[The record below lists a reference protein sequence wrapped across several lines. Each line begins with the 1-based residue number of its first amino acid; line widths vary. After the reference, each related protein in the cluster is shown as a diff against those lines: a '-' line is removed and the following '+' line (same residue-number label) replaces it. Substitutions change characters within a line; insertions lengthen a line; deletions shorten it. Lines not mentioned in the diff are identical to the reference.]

1 MTDTTLAGRYHIL
14 KPLGSGG
21 FGHTF
26 LAEDLFLPGHPR
38 CVVKQLQP
46 QSTNS
51 QVMEVARRLFNREA
65 EVMYQLGST
74 VSRIPHLLAHFEQ
87 DKDFY
92 LVQEFVEGH
101 DLSHELT
108 PGQKYPEVWVQ
119 QLLLDVLEVL
129 GQVHQRSIVHRDI
142 KPANLMRRQSDQ
154 HIVLIDFGAVKE
166 VGSLVADGKGETAIG
181 TQIGTR
187 GYMPIE
193 QFRGQPRLSSDVYA
207 VGVVAIQALTGLPP
221 SQMEDYDTGELHWQR
236 YAQISPGLQTVLE
249 KMVRPDWRQRY
260 PSAVEALHAVQELTT
275 ASAASVTQPLSPIPP
290 TPVAPTVA
298 MTQPSR
304 PVAVSPTSPS
314 PASTQRSRGLPC
326 IFWLFGGFGLVGL
339 AFVGL
344 IVLVAV
350 TDQTPTT
357 EPTPDPSPTS
367 QNNQPPRP
375 TPPAPEPQNSGDLF
389 GAIAYNN
396 EDGSYGYGFN
406 FTDRAGAE
414 ARAIQE
420 CARVAQGK
428 TCEVL
433 VWFQNA
439 CGALAKDGRN
449 NAGSGWGDTRAL
461 AQEKAVASCR
471 TVGGADCAVVETVCS
486 K

>member
-65 EVMYQLGST
+65 EVLYQLGST

-129 GQVHQRSIVHRDI
+129 SQVHQRNIVHRDI

-154 HIVLIDFGAVKE
+154 RIVLIDFGAVKE
-166 VGSLVADGKGETAIG
+166 VGSLVADHKGETAIG

-221 SQMEDYDTGELHWQR
+221 SQMEDYDTGELKWQA
-236 YAQISPGLQTVLE
+236 YAQISPGLQTVLA
-249 KMVRPDWRQRY
+249 KMVHPDWRQRY
-260 PSAVEALHAVQELTT
+260 PSAVEALRAVQDLST
-275 ASAASVTQPLSPIPP
+275 ASTPATPP
-290 TPVAPTVA
+290 TVPLPVAPTVA
-298 MTQPSR
+298 MTQSSR
-304 PVAVSPTSPS
+304 PAVPTPRPS
-314 PASTQRSRGLPC
+314 PPSRGLPL
-326 IFWLFGGFGLVGL
+326 IFWLFGGLGFLGL

-344 IVLVAV
+344 ILVVAL
-350 TDQTPTT
+350 TDDTLTT
-357 EPTPDPSPTS
+357 ESQPSPSPTS
-367 QNNQPPRP
+367 QNQQPS
-375 TPPAPEPQNSGDLF
+375 PPPSAGDLF

-396 EDGSYGYGFN
+396 EDGSYGYGYN
-406 FTDRAGAE
+406 FPDRAGAE

-420 CARVAQGK
+420 CERVSQGK
-428 TCEVL
+428 SCEVL
-433 VWFQNA
+433 VWFRNA
-439 CGALAKDGRN
+439 CGALAKDRRN
-449 NAGSGWGDTRAL
+449 NAGSGWGETKEI
-461 AQEKAVASCR
+461 AQAEAVASCR
-471 TVGGADCAVVETVCS
+471 SIGDRDCAVVETICA

>member
-65 EVMYQLGST
+65 EILYQLGSS

-92 LVQEFVEGH
+92 LVQEFIEGH

-108 PGQKYPEVWVQ
+108 PGKKYSETWVK

-129 GQVHQRSIVHRDI
+129 SQVHQRNIVHRDI

-154 HIVLIDFGAVKE
+154 RIVLIDFGAVKE
-166 VGSLVADGKGETAIG
+166 VGSLIADNKGETAIG

-236 YAQISPGLQTVLE
+236 YAQVSPELRAVLE
-249 KMVRPDWRQRY
+249 KMVHPDWRQRY
-260 PSAVEALHAVQELTT
+260 PSAVEALRAVQELTT
-275 ASAASVTQPLSPIPP
+275 ASSAASVTQPMMPTVP

-298 MTQPSR
+298 MTQPR
-304 PVAVSPTSPS
+304 PPVAPS
-314 PASTQRSRGLPC
+314 PRSRGLPF
-326 IFWLFGGFGLVGL
+326 IFWLFGGLGLVGV

-344 IVLVAV
+344 IFIAVL
-350 TDQTPTT
+350 TDDSVVNETTPP
-357 EPTPDPSPTS
+357 ES
-367 QNNQPPRP
+367 P
-375 TPPAPEPQNSGDLF
+375 TPPNQNTQPQVSPTPPSTGDLF

-396 EDGSYGYGFN
+396 VDGSYGYGYN
-406 FTDRAGAE
+406 FPDRASAE
-414 ARAIQE
+414 ARALQE
-420 CARVAQGK
+420 CERVSGGK
-428 TCEVL
+428 PCEVL

-439 CGALAKDGRN
+439 CGAIAKDGRN
-449 NAGSGWGDTRAL
+449 NAGSGWGETKEL
-461 AQEKAVASCR
+461 AQKEAVASCR
-471 TVGGADCAVVETVCS
+471 SIGGADCAVVETVCTN

>member
-26 LAEDLFLPGHPR
+26 LAEDLFLPGRPR

-65 EVMYQLGST
+65 EVLYQLGST

-101 DLSHELT
+101 DLSHELL
-108 PGQKYPEVWVQ
+108 PGKKYPEVWVQ

-129 GQVHQRSIVHRDI
+129 SQVHQRHIVHRDI
-142 KPANLMRRQSDQ
+142 KPANLMRRQSDGR
-154 HIVLIDFGAVKE
+154 IVLIDFGAVKE
-166 VGSLVADGKGETAIG
+166 VGSLIADNKGETAIG

-236 YAQISPGLQTVLE
+236 HAQVSPGFQAVLE
-249 KMVRPDWRQRY
+249 KMVHPDWRQRY
-260 PSAVEALHAVQELTT
+260 PSAVEALQAVQELTT
-275 ASAASVTQPLSPIPP
+275 AAGAAATQPMTPPPP

-298 MTQPSR
+298 MTQ
-304 PVAVSPTSPS
+304 SPS
-314 PASTQRSRGLPC
+314 QPVRVPAAAPHSQKRGLPL
-326 IFWLFGGFGLVGL
+326 IVWLFGGMGFVGL
-339 AFVGL
+339 AFLGL
-344 IVLVAV
+344 IFVVAL
-350 TDQTPTT
+350 TDETLLTDTETTPA
-357 EPTPDPSPTS
+357 PTDR
-367 QNNQPPRP
+367 QNTQPPVSP
-375 TPPAPEPQNSGDLF
+375 NPSSGDLF
-389 GAIAYNN
+389 GAIAYNTTN
-396 EDGSYGYGFN
+396 GSYGYGFN
-406 FTDRAGAE
+406 FPDRASAE

-420 CARVAQGK
+420 CEQVSQGECK
-428 TCEVL
+428 VL

-439 CGALAKDGRN
+439 CGALARDQHN
-449 NAGSGWGDTRAL
+449 NAGSGWGETKEI
-461 AQEKAVASCR
+461 AQKEAIASCR
-471 TVGGADCAVVETVCS
+471 SIGGTDCTVVETVCTQ
-486 K
+486 

>member
-1 MTDTTLAGRYHIL
+1 VTDTTLAGRYHIL

-65 EVMYQLGST
+65 EVLYQLGST
-74 VSRIPHLLAHFEQ
+74 VNRIPRLLAHFEQ

-108 PGQKYPEVWVQ
+108 PGRKYPEVWVK

-129 GQVHQRSIVHRDI
+129 SQVHQRNIVHRDI

-166 VGSLVADGKGETAIG
+166 VGTLIADNKGETAIG

-207 VGVVAIQALTGLPP
+207 VGVVAIQALAGLPP
-221 SQMEDYDTGELHWQR
+221 SQMEDYDTGELKWQP
-236 YAQISPGLQTVLE
+236 YAQISPGLQAVLE
-249 KMVRPDWRQRY
+249 KMVHPDWRQRY
-260 PSAVEALHAVQELTT
+260 PSAVEALQAVQELTT
-275 ASAASVTQPLSPIPP
+275 AATAPATQPMTPKIPQAI
-290 TPVAPTVA
+290 APTIA
-298 MTQPSR
+298 
-304 PVAVSPTSPS
+304 
-314 PASTQRSRGLPC
+314 L
-326 IFWLFGGFGLVGL
+326 
-339 AFVGL
+339 
-344 IVLVAV
+344 
-350 TDQTPTT
+350 T
-357 EPTPDPSPTS
+357 EPA
-367 QNNQPPRP
+367 PRP
-375 TPPAPEPQNSGDLF
+375 SH
-389 GAIAYNN
+389 
-396 EDGSYGYGFN
+396 
-406 FTDRAGAE
+406 
-414 ARAIQE
+414 
-420 CARVAQGK
+420 
-428 TCEVL
+428 
-433 VWFQNA
+433 
-439 CGALAKDGRN
+439 
-449 NAGSGWGDTRAL
+449 
-461 AQEKAVASCR
+461 CR
-471 TVGGADCAVVETVCS
+471 GV
-486 K
+486 

>member
-65 EVMYQLGST
+65 EVLYQLGST
-74 VSRIPHLLAHFEQ
+74 VNRIPRLLAHFEQ

-108 PGQKYPEVWVQ
+108 PGRKYPEVWVK

-129 GQVHQRSIVHRDI
+129 SQVHQRNIVHRDI

-166 VGSLVADGKGETAIG
+166 VGTLIADNKGETAIG

-221 SQMEDYDTGELHWQR
+221 SQMEDYDTGELKWQP
-236 YAQISPGLQTVLE
+236 YAQISPGLQAVLE
-249 KMVRPDWRQRY
+249 KMVHPDWRQRY
-260 PSAVEALHAVQELTT
+260 PSAVEALQAVQELTT
-275 ASAASVTQPLSPIPP
+275 AATAQATQPMTPKIPQAIAP
-290 TPVAPTVA
+290 TIALTEPAPRPSPVATPT
-298 MTQPSR
+298 
-304 PVAVSPTSPS
+304 
-314 PASTQRSRGLPC
+314 RSSGLPC
-326 IFWLFGGFGLVGL
+326 IVWLFGGLGFVGL

-344 IVLVAV
+344 IFLAVL
-350 TDQTPTT
+350 TDTSTDTNTT
-357 EPTPDPSPTS
+357 SPSESEVSPSPTT
-367 QNNQPPRP
+367 QNNQSPRP
-375 TPPAPEPQNSGDLF
+375 STGDLF
-389 GAIAYNN
+389 GAIAYNS
-396 EDGSYGYGFN
+396 EDGSYGYGYN
-406 FTDRAGAE
+406 FPDRASAE
-414 ARAIQE
+414 ARAIRE
-420 CARVAQGK
+420 CERASQGK
-428 TCEVL
+428 ACEVL

-439 CGALAKDGRN
+439 CGALARDGRN
-449 NAGSGWGDTRAL
+449 NAGSGWGETREL
-461 AQEKAVASCR
+461 AQKEAVASCR
-471 TVGGADCAVVETVCS
+471 SIGGSDCAVVETICA

>member
-65 EVMYQLGST
+65 EILYQLGST
-74 VSRIPHLLAHFEQ
+74 VSRIPHLMAHFEQ

-108 PGQKYPEVWVQ
+108 PGTKYPEVWVQ

-129 GQVHQRSIVHRDI
+129 SQVHQRSIVHRDI

-166 VGSLVADGKGETAIG
+166 VGSLIADGKGDTAIG

-221 SQMEDYDTGELHWQR
+221 SQMEDYDTGELKWQA

-249 KMVRPDWRQRY
+249 KMVHPDWRQRY
-260 PSAVEALHAVQELTT
+260 PSAVEALRAVQELTT
-275 ASAASVTQPLSPIPP
+275 ASSASVTQPLTPTVPP
-290 TPVAPTVA
+290 PVAPTVA
-298 MTQPSR
+298 LTQPSR
-304 PVAVSPTSPS
+304 PGVAPQP
-314 PASTQRSRGLPC
+314 PRSRGLPF
-326 IFWLFGGFGLVGL
+326 IFWLFGGLGFLGL
-339 AFVGL
+339 AFIGL
-344 IVLVAV
+344 IFVVAI
-350 TDQTPTT
+350 TDETRKPTP
-357 EPTPDPSPTS
+357 EPTPSPVPTA
-367 QNNQPPRP
+367 QNNQSPRP
-375 TPPAPEPQNSGDLF
+375 TPPAPEPPNTGDLF

-406 FTDRAGAE
+406 FPDRAGAE

-420 CARVAQGK
+420 CEQAARGK
-428 TCEVL
+428 PCKVL
-433 VWFQNA
+433 VWFRNA

-449 NAGSGWGDTRAL
+449 NAGSGWGETQEL
-461 AQEKAVASCR
+461 AQKEAVASCR